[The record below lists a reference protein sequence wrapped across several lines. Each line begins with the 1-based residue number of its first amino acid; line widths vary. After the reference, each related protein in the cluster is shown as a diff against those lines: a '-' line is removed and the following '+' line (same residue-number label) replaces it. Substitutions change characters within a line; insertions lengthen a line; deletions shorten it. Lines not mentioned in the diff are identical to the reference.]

1 VSRSFELT
9 TKHTST
15 TVLSASQSH
24 NWLAE
29 SSFQICHL
37 AHFKSSGPLLSFFP
51 LSIPH
56 LQATNISLYGASTV
70 AYLQVSI
77 PHTICC
83 TAVNGSHPQA
93 RSPHPRRFSTCLPD
107 RSRLL
112 CLVKASRSRHLSIAA
127 GGSLLHM
134 LLAAGLS
141 IAAQLR
147 MPYRAAGQSHVTIHG
162 TSNLEIDE
170 PFTSMV
176 K

>member
-1 VSRSFELT
+1 VRQCSLQASHIIGLPNHLSKFATWRTSNHLGLSF
-9 TKHTST
+9 H
-15 TVLSASQSH
+15 
-24 NWLAE
+24 
-29 SSFQICHL
+29 
-37 AHFKSSGPLLSFFP
+37 FFP

-77 PHTICC
+77 PHIICC

-107 RSRLL
+107 RSRLF